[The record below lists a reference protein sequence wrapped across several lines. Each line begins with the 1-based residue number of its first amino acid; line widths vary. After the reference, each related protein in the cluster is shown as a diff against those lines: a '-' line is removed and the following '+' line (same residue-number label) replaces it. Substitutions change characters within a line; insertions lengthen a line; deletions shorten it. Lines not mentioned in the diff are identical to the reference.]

1 MFSLMISL
9 LNSQHG
15 LAKKSCVI
23 KFICSYD
30 EMISLVGESRTVCIV
45 HLIFIMNF
53 DVVTHKILVDKLLM
67 NELHGQTV
75 K

>member
-30 EMISLVGESRTVCIV
+30 EMISLVGESRIVRIV
-45 HLIFIMNF
+45 HLIFSMNF

-67 NELHGQTV
+67 YELHGQTV

>member
-1 MFSLMISL
+1 
-9 LNSQHG
+9 
-15 LAKKSCVI
+15 
-23 KFICSYD
+23 
-30 EMISLVGESRTVCIV
+30 MISLVGESRTVCIV